1 SNMVYDVEQD
11 DIPDLSNVTNASI
24 MFEDATSFNG
34 DLSGWDTQ
42 NITNMAAMFKGAAA
56 FVGNGIEN
64 WDTGNVRH
72 MQSMFSEASVFDAN
86 LANWNIQNIER
97 MDSMFDNSGLSTNNY
112 SATLEG
118 WATLD
123 DGEAQIPTFVD
134 FTNQNGMMFCLDAE
148 QERDDLITNHNW
160 EISGDAPTG
169 ADCN

>member
-1 SNMVYDVEQD
+1 VEQD

-97 MDSMFDNSGLSTNNY
+97 MDSMFDNSGLSTDNY
-112 SATLEG
+112 DATLVGWRTVVDGEG
-118 WATLD
+118 PIPLGISLGAQGILLCADSDGADARDFLENEKGWIID
-123 DGEAQIPTFVD
+123 DGGT
-134 FTNQNGMMFCLDAE
+134 
-148 QERDDLITNHNW
+148 LIC
-160 EISGDAPTG
+160 GD
-169 ADCN
+169 